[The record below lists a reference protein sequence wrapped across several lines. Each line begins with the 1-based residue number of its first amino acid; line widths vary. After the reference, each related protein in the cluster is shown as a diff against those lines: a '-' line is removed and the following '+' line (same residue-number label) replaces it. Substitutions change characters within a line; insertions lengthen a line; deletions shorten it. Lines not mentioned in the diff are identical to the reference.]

1 MDCLKESKP
10 ELLDL
15 HIKKITDITDYFKK
29 SGGEY
34 KKYRSGKN

>member
-34 KKYRSGKN
+34 EKYRSGKN